1 MADIDISGDD
11 DGSDVDAPSSGSPLP
26 YFLGKRIVILAII
39 VGIAFLV
46 RPLVHGV
53 VYAAL
58 FSPSGL
64 VLIGGGTVTALILWF
79 YPPWRLER
87 EKRESNLVSMLF
99 EDDQT
104 SVDGIVVGGGSAMR
118 KLRILGAVLS
128 VLFVLSILA
137 SVPAGALE
145 QRTLAQQTMADATE
159 VQEFPQANANNPRV
173 IPREVSDV
181 TTRGSVSYRTHRLGT
196 SDIARQ
202 EDGSLAWSYPIEPD
216 GARNK
221 LLDNQRGVLV
231 ANMTSMDAQQINVYE
246 EDFTYGEGMWLHRS
260 ARWNVKLGGFF
271 SKYNDDAVE
280 FSHDGTPYLYYPK
293 TGHEWHLL
301 PFPHTTPKWNGGAL
315 VHPDGTIEHLTP
327 EEAQANEILD
337 GQRLYPMTL
346 TRSETGSLGYREGI
360 INQMPVI
367 GAHEGQIEVAALP
380 EGADN
385 EQPFV
390 IDLEGEQMSYVTAM
404 EPYGEDTRGLDEVWF
419 ADADTGEYTYF
430 GTDEETLTG
439 PERAM
444 GIAKSEDSQ
453 TTWGENFVVTEPV
466 PVTVDGDLWWH
477 IKVAPTDFTDVTR
490 NVFVNAD
497 TGSAIELS
505 DDTAIRE
512 FVRGEVNES
521 DLAPGENGTDVEP
534 APDDENILYYVLITD
549 ENGEVVDRIPVERGQ
564 DTQIVAPDDERA
576 ANETSP

>member
-1 MADIDISGDD
+1 MTGIDSLGG
-11 DGSDVDAPSSGSPLP
+11 DGSGSIPSSGSRLP
-26 YFLGKRIVILAII
+26 YFLGTRMLILTIV
-39 VGIAFLV
+39 VGILYLV

-64 VLIGGGTVTALILWF
+64 VLIGGGTVTALVLWF
-79 YPPWRLER
+79 YPPWRLDGGQR
-87 EKRESNLVSMLF
+87 DSNGP
-99 EDDQT
+99 T
-104 SVDGIVVGGGSAMR
+104 VVFGSEEVQINTAFSGSGTAMR
-118 KLRILGAVLS
+118 KLSLLGGVLA
-128 VLFVLSILA
+128 VLFVLSMLV
-137 SVPAGALE
+137 SLPAGALE
-145 QRTLAQQTMADATE
+145 KRTLAQQTMADATE
-159 VQEFPQANANNPRV
+159 LEEFPQSNPANPRV
-173 IPREVSDV
+173 VPRAVSDV

-221 LLDNQRGVLV
+221 LLENQRGVLV
-231 ANMTSMDAQQINVYE
+231 ANMTSMDQQQIDVYE
-246 EDFTYGEGMWLHRS
+246 QDFEHGEGMWLHRS
-260 ARWNVKLGGFF
+260 ARWNVKLGGYL
-271 SKYNDDAVE
+271 SKYNDEAVE
-280 FSHDGTPYLYYPK
+280 FSHDGQPYLYYPK

-315 VHPDGTIEHLTP
+315 VRPDGTIEHLSP
-327 EEAQANEILD
+327 EAAQANEILD

-346 TRSETGSLGYREGI
+346 TRTEMGSLGYREGI
-360 INQMPVI
+360 INQMSVI
-367 GAHEGQIEVAALP
+367 GTHKGEVEVATLP
-380 EGADN
+380 KNADN

-390 IDLEGEQMSYVTAM
+390 IDLEGERMSYVTAM

-430 GTDEETLTG
+430 GTNEETLTG
-439 PERAM
+439 PEKAM
-444 GIAKSEDSQ
+444 GKAKSKGPQ
-453 TTWGENFVVTEPV
+453 TGWGDNFVVTEPV

-477 IKVAPTDFTDVTR
+477 IKVVPTDFTDVTR

-497 TGSAIELS
+497 SGTAIELS

-512 FVRGEVNES
+512 FIRG
-521 DLAPGENGTDVEP
+521 DIDQDQIDTDENGTNVQP
-534 APDDENILYYVLITD
+534 APDGEDVLYYVLITND
-549 ENGEVVDRIPVERGQ
+549 NGEVVDRIPVKAGQ

-576 ANETSP
+576 TDNETAN